1 MEDKAM
7 KEIPEMGT
15 IAWKGDTISL
25 LIRLSQWRWG
35 GDEPLCR
42 LWSDYLV
49 KSSYLCVL
57 LLEYLCVL
65 CPTSLSPLGI

>member
-1 MEDKAM
+1 MERRHY
-7 KEIPEMGT
+7 IPFYKTLSVEV
-15 IAWKGDTISL
+15 GDH
-25 LIRLSQWRWG
+25 
-35 GDEPLCR
+35 EPLCR
-42 LWSDYLV
+42 LWSGYLA

>member
-1 MEDKAM
+1 MGRRHY
-7 KEIPEMGT
+7 IPSYE
-15 IAWKGDTISL
+15 A
-25 LIRLSQWRWG
+25 LSVEVG
-35 GDEPLCR
+35 GDEPLCW
-42 LWSDYLV
+42 LWSGYLA

>member
-1 MEDKAM
+1 MERRHY
-7 KEIPEMGT
+7 IPSYE
-15 IAWKGDTISL
+15 A
-25 LIRLSQWRWG
+25 LSVEVGIMSRCV
-35 GDEPLCR
+35 EV
-42 LWSDYLV
+42 WSGYLV